1 MNFLKLISGHLLNYG
16 DQVIKS
22 VKVFKLFFICTNYY
36 KQVLYN
42 TIRGFLPRPL
52 FFFLKDQAKLF
63 GLNLKAVK
71 VGNFITVKVGIC
83 TLD

>member
-1 MNFLKLISGHLLNYG
+1 MNFLKLISGHLLNYV

-22 VKVFKLFFICTNYY
+22 VTVFKLFSFAQIIISKFY
-36 KQVLYN
+36 
-42 TIRGFLPRPL
+42 TILLAAFYHDH

>member
-52 FFFLKDQAKLF
+52 FFFEGSGQIIWVESESSESWKFYHSK
-63 GLNLKAVK
+63 GWNLH
-71 VGNFITVKVGIC
+71 T
-83 TLD
+83 